1 MEIKSSPK
9 GTQSIERTIQI
20 LKKVASRNTAG
31 ITLAEIARETGLKP
45 PTAHRILACLAE
57 HGLLMQRGPKREYFL
72 GMLAYELGL
81 AANCHFTLRELCS
94 PVLNRL
100 ARITGDTVFLTTR
113 SGIDSVVIERADG
126 SYPIRVLTQMVGERR
141 PLGSTAG
148 GLALLV
154 AMPEAERN
162 DVIRKNRHRLNQY
175 GNLTESLLN
184 SMVERASK
192 LGYALNEGQIL
203 PEVTG
208 IGVVIPTLLG
218 SHYAALSIVALNNRL
233 QGKRREEVVAML
245 NAEAAKLGRTL
256 ADAGMGMHP

>member
-1 MEIKSSPK
+1 MENESSPK

-31 ITLAEIARETGLKP
+31 ITLAEIARETGLKS
-45 PTAHRILACLAE
+45 PTAHRILACLTE
-57 HGLLMQRGPKREYFL
+57 QGLLMQRGPKREYFL

-100 ARITGDTVFLTTR
+100 ARATGDTVFLTTR
-113 SGIDSVVIERADG
+113 SGTDSVVIERVEG
-126 SYPIRVLTQMVGERR
+126 SYPVKVLTQMVGERR

-148 GLALLV
+148 GLALLA
-154 AMPEAERN
+154 AMPEAERE
-162 DVIRKNRHRLNQY
+162 DVIRKNRHRLNRY
-175 GNLTESLLN
+175 GKLSEELLN
-184 SMVERASK
+184 HMVERACR
-192 LGYALNEGQIL
+192 LGYALNDGQIL

-208 IGVVIPTLLG
+208 IGVVVPTLLG

-233 QGKRREEVVAML
+233 VGNRRDEVVAML

-256 ADAGMGMHP
+256 ADASAAARL